1 MLNHNEFITN
11 YTKLQYLSVVPEI
24 RLFLCPD
31 QKIHLYLKQELGNTT
46 PYPYW
51 AYAWAGGQ
59 CLARYILDNPAIV
72 KDKIVIDFCSG
83 SGIVGIAAMKAGA
96 KKSICIDIDPL
107 SISSALLNA
116 RANNVELYISEEMN
130 SHDIML
136 AGDPAVNI
144 DIFDILRSNNSII
157 GCPVRNVEY
166 LTGFDMVKTYEIKT
180 DEFINGTTAV
190 NIMSSQY
197 SGSTIN

>member
-1 MLNHNEFITN
+1 
-11 YTKLQYLSVVPEI
+11 
-24 RLFLCPD
+24 
-31 QKIHLYLKQELGNTT
+31 
-46 PYPYW
+46 
-51 AYAWAGGQ
+51 
-59 CLARYILDNPAIV
+59 
-72 KDKIVIDFCSG
+72 
-83 SGIVGIAAMKAGA
+83 
-96 KKSICIDIDPL
+96 
-107 SISSALLNA
+107 
-116 RANNVELYISEEMN
+116 
-130 SHDIML
+130 ML

-180 DEFINGTTAV
+180 DEFINGTTV